1 MKEELIKIMAKNLN
15 LNESDINEGTLRE
28 DISEWDSMNH
38 LILMT
43 KIEKHFNVKFTTDE
57 INSIKS
63 VNDVIKLIENKRHE

>member
-43 KIEKHFNVKFTTDE
+43 KIEKHFNVKFTTHE

-63 VNDVIKLIENKRHE
+63 VNDVIMLIENKRHE